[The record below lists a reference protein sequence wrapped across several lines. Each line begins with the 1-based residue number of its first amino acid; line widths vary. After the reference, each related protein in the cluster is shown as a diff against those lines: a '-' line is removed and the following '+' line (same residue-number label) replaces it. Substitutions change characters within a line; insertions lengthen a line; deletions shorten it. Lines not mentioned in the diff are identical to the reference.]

1 MSYLNK
7 QCWEVVRNGKVVRS
21 KLTRPEA
28 EHELFERVHDY
39 GSYGCGVKSVSAS
52 PSFDHFKIVYYPL
65 PNNRTET
72 DVARLEIVKMKDDED
87 EQDEPVKATEPAPDD
102 VHGGAKSHEFKGDLA
117 YLFND

>member
-28 EHELFERVHDY
+28 EHELFERVRDSQGY
-39 GSYGCGVKSVSAS
+39 GVKSVSAS

-72 DVARLEIVKMKDDED
+72 DVARLEIVKMKDDKD
-87 EQDEPVKATEPAPDD
+87 EQDEPVKADTPAPD